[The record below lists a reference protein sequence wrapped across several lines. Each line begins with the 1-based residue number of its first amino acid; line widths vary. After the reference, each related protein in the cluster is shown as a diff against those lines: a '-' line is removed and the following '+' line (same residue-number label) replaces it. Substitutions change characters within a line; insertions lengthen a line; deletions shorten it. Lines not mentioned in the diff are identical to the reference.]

1 MKFFKSVSSAYYSP
15 LSGKYLVTTSLDNRI
30 RLYKSASA
38 GGPLDMVMAF
48 YHDNQVGRWLTNFR
62 AVWDPKSDE
71 HYMVGKMPGRE
82 DREVRE

>member
-1 MKFFKSVSSAYYSP
+1 
-15 LSGKYLVTTSLDNRI
+15 
-30 RLYKSASA
+30 
-38 GGPLDMVMAF
+38 MVMAF